1 MKIDRDW
8 KIKEAKNWVI
18 ESHQNYTFSHSD
30 NHPETVCVLLL
41 QCFTRFFFFI
51 CRSLPSLST
60 SQLRLAFLQL
70 VVRNRTANVSAW
82 ILMSDPYFIAPATSV
97 PATVIPASFPWRG
110 GKGFEPTIACLSPT
124 LESSSFTSSME
135 FTQDHEARIPRKS
148 CETRKAFCPA
158 FS

>member
-1 MKIDRDW
+1 MKIVRDW
-8 KIKEAKNWVI
+8 KIKEAQNWVI
-18 ESHQNYTFSHSD
+18 ESHQNYTFSRSD
-30 NHPETVCVLLL
+30 NHPETVCVLLP
-41 QCFTRFFFFI
+41 QCFTRFFFI

-60 SQLRLAFLQL
+60 SQLCPAFLQL
-70 VVRNRTANVSAW
+70 VVRNWTANVSAW

-110 GKGFEPTIACLSPT
+110 GKGFKPTIACLPPT

-135 FTQDHEARIPRKS
+135 FTQDHEARVPRKS

>member
-1 MKIDRDW
+1 MKIVRDW
-8 KIKEAKNWVI
+8 KIKETKNWVI
-18 ESHQNYTFSHSD
+18 ENHQNYTFSHSD

-41 QCFTRFFFFI
+41 QCFTRFFI
-51 CRSLPSLST
+51 CRYLPSLST
-60 SQLRLAFLQL
+60 SQLRPAFLQP

-110 GKGFEPTIACLSPT
+110 EKGLKPSIACLPPT